1 MRSTR
6 TPTPEPVKRSIGP
19 GRRTKSAC
27 AAHAD
32 GYVRLFRNQARLD
45 ATRPPAC
52 RTVSASGT
60 GLGPLERLIGTKAR
74 PADARCR
81 AAWRRRGR
89 ILECS
94 MGKRMSG
101 PGCSFAT
108 LAKRGLGRPRHS
120 RPRLRSGFRS
130 IRRHPRNVRFR
141 RFGDGSAWDA
151 AACNLVAEPDHER
164 DTRAW

>member
-1 MRSTR
+1 MPRAYANAR
-6 TPTPEPVKRSIGP
+6 TDQKVHRTGSQNEIRVRGAR
-19 GRRTKSAC
+19 RRTRSL
-27 AAHAD
+27 
-32 GYVRLFRNQARLD
+32 VSESSQARRD
-45 ATRPPAC
+45 QAPC
-52 RTVSASGT
+52 VSRRLS
-60 GLGPLERLIGTKAR
+60 LGDGPFERLMGTKAG

-164 DTRAW
+164 DTRAR